1 MPDIVSIG
9 ECLIELFS
17 EEPIGEAETFTRS
30 LAGDSLNILVAAQ
43 RLGSTTGYIT
53 RLGDDPFAQYLLS
66 TWRKEGID
74 VSQVRLVDGFNAVHF
89 VSLLPGGDREFT
101 YYRKGSAPS
110 TMQPSDLDHDYIGE
124 ARILHVS
131 GVGQAISD
139 SARATILRAVEVAK
153 ERGVSVSYDPNYRH
167 QLWTPQEARNA
178 MEELLP
184 YVDYF
189 LPSAPSDT
197 EVFLGTSD
205 PREAISLA
213 REKGP
218 NTVAVTCG
226 DSGAVVAVGDDVFDV
241 PVYTPGPVVDT
252 TGAGDAF
259 NGAFLHGLLEGRS
272 PRDAATLGSI
282 AAGLKV
288 RGRGALTTMPT
299 GEDVYTAFDALKAT
313 ARIRGADHGN

>member
-1 MPDIVSIG
+1 MLDIVSIG
-9 ECLIELFS
+9 ECMIELFS
-17 EEPIGEAETFTRS
+17 EEPMGEAETFKRS
-30 LAGDSLNILVAAQ
+30 LAGDSFNILVAAQ

-53 RLGDDPFAQYLLS
+53 RLGDDPFAGYLMS
-66 TWRKEGID
+66 TWRNEGID
-74 VSQVRLVDGFNAVHF
+74 VSQAKLVAGFNAVHF

-124 ARILHVS
+124 ARLLHVS
-131 GVGQAISD
+131 GIGQAISD
-139 SARATILRAVEVAK
+139 SARATILKAVEVAK
-153 ERGVSVSYDPNYRH
+153 NRGVSVSYDPNYRH
-167 QLWTPQEARNA
+167 QLWTPEEAREG
-178 MEELLP
+178 MEEVLP

-197 EVFLGTSD
+197 EAFLGTSD
-205 PREAISLA
+205 PHEAISLA
-213 REKGP
+213 RRRGVD
-218 NTVAVTCG
+218 TVAVTCG
-226 DSGAVVAVGDDVFDV
+226 DSGAVVAVGDDVFEV

-259 NGAFLHGLLEGRS
+259 NSTFLHGIVHGTS

-288 RGRGALTTMPT
+288 RGRGALTTMPS
-299 GEDVYTAFDALKAT
+299 GDEVYAAFEALKAGSGHT
-313 ARIRGADHGN
+313 RD

>member
-9 ECLIELFS
+9 ECMIELFS
-17 EEPIGEAETFTRS
+17 KEPLDEAETFQRS
-30 LAGDSLNILVAAQ
+30 MAGDSLNILVAAQ

-53 RLGDDPFAQYLLS
+53 RLGDDPFAQYFLR
-66 TWRKEGID
+66 TWQKEGID
-74 VSQVRLVDGFNAVHF
+74 VSRVRVVDGFNAVHF

-110 TMQPSDLDHDYIGE
+110 TMQPSDLDPDYIGG

-131 GVGQAISD
+131 GISQAISAG
-139 SARATILRAVEVAK
+139 ARSTVLKAVQIAREK
-153 ERGVSVSYDPNYRH
+153 GISVSYDPNYRH
-167 QLWTPQEARNA
+167 QLWTQEEAREA
-178 MEELLP
+178 MSEVLP

-197 EVFLGTSD
+197 EAFLGTSD
-205 PREAISLA
+205 PREAIA
-213 REKGP
+213 IVREKGP
-218 NTVAVTCG
+218 DTVAVTCG
-226 DSGAVVAVGDDVFDV
+226 ASGAVVAVGDDVFDV
-241 PVYTPGPVVDT
+241 PVYTPGPVMDT

-299 GEDVYTAFDALKAT
+299 GEDVYAAFDALKT
-313 ARIRGADHGN
+313 SDTD